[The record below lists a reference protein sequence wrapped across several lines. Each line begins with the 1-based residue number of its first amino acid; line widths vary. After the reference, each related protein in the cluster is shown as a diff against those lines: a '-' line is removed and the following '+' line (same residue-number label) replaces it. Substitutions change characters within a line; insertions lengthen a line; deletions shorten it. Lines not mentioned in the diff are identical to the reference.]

1 MTSTAQKNINE
12 AYGTGRRSCRTIKK
26 TIATIFTSHSGIRPA
41 GENGHMGLGTLV
53 LPKRPLRLDVCTDI
67 IDEADE
73 ETVRKIPWKL
83 TDIGTVMQIEAELPA
98 NVPEFNRL
106 VRVLIPSGIGWCF
119 FDEIKTLYE
128 IR

>member
-12 AYGTGRRSCRTIKK
+12 AYGPGRRSCRTIKK
-26 TIATIFTSHSGIRPA
+26 TIATHRAPRPA
-41 GENGHMGLGTLV
+41 GENRHTGLGTLV

-73 ETVRKIPWKL
+73 EPVRKIPWG
-83 TDIGTVMQIEAELPA
+83 TTEVGTVMQIEEELPA

-119 FDEIKTLYE
+119 FDEIKTL
-128 IR
+128 